1 MNFRSRSGRAAA
13 LFLAL
18 TAAVLMAVPAFA
30 TYGYGWC
37 MHTYGFTTTY
47 TPETDADG
55 AVTGRHFART
65 ACSFCGA
72 VNVHLA
78 CEDPNYGQDVPVAES
93 CVYEDTVIEPTCTE
107 GGYTLHVCK
116 FCGGSTIDER
126 TEPLGHDFGEGE
138 TLIHSTCGVEGLTAK
153 RCVRCG
159 YHLLEAVSPDGHTPG
174 KAATCTDPCL
184 CAVCGAVLELPTGHD
199 YETETVPPTCTDF
212 GYTRYVCRICGD
224 ERQSDF
230 LPPLGHRESAWIID
244 KEPDFSVTGL
254 RHRECELCHAVLIT
268 ETIDRLYRSV
278 RTDNHG
284 EAAVGQYAVTV
295 LFEKDAA
302 PVQDADVTLEKD
314 GSLTVVLPRDTGI
327 DYADPVTVVVLLSA
341 DGSPVEAVPVT
352 VSDSYDNRCSGLTDK
367 DGRITVPEDGGSTD
381 RDGRLTFGFKDGD
394 KVFTYTVT
402 VVNHETGRPIRDA
415 KISVDRDGKLKI
427 DLPDGIDLD
436 ENHRILVTVKDRRG
450 ESAEGVVIF
459 MTNDLKH
466 TAEGTTDKDG
476 SVLLPADKA
485 EETGAKEQDMTADG
499 TEKTDPEKPVTERH
513 GAYLVGYPD
522 GTFGPERNM
531 SHAEAVTIFARLLS
545 EHRGETVANAAKT
558 GFRDVPEDAW
568 YAGYVKYLSD
578 CGVIASSGSAALRPD
593 DSITRAEFVTLAVK
607 FFEQYGDGSET
618 LMREYVEFTDV
629 SSGYWAARYIED
641 AAAHG
646 WIKGYEDGTFGGE
659 REITRAEVVTVVN
672 RLLNRSADETA
683 LSGLRVT
690 RFTDLPKSHWAYFEI
705 MEAANAHTAL
715 MKDGES
721 WQ

>member
-1 MNFRSRSGRAAA
+1 MNHKPFGGRIAA

-18 TAAVLMAVPAFA
+18 AAAVLMAAPVFA
-30 TYGYGWC
+30 NWCTHVYGSRHAY
-37 MHTYGFTTTY
+37 
-47 TPETDADG
+47 ETQYDADG
-55 AVTGRHFART
+55 EVTGQHLTRT
-65 ACSFCGA
+65 TCAFCGA
-72 VNVHLA
+72 VNVHLP
-78 CEDPNYGQDVPVAES
+78 EDDPNYGKDVALPED
-93 CVYEDTVIEPTCTE
+93 CEYEDTVIEPTCTE
-107 GGYTLHVCK
+107 GGYTIHTCVK
-116 FCGGSTIDER
+116 CGGSYRDSF
-126 TEPLGHDFGEGE
+126 TEPLDHEFGEGE
-138 TLIHSTCGVEGLTAK
+138 TVLHCSCNSEGLTEK

-159 YHLLEAVSPDGHTPG
+159 YHLLEAVSPEGHTPG
-174 KAATCTDPCL
+174 EPATCTDPCL
-184 CAVCGAVLELPTGHD
+184 CTVCGAVLELPACHD

-212 GYTRYVCRICGD
+212 GYTRYVCRTCGD

-230 LPPLGHRESAWIID
+230 LPPLGHKESAWIID

-254 RHRECELCHAVLIT
+254 RHKECELCHTVLIT

-284 EAAVGQYAVTV
+284 EAAVGQYSVTV

-327 DYADPVTVVVLLSA
+327 DYADPVTVIVLLTA

-402 VVNHETGRPIRDA
+402 VVNRETGRPIRDA
-415 KISVDRDGKLKI
+415 KISVDRDGRLKI
-427 DLPDGIDLD
+427 DLPDGVDLD

-450 ESAEGVVIF
+450 DAAEGVVIL

-466 TAEGTTDKDG
+466 TAEGKTDKDG

-485 EETGAKEQDMTADG
+485 EETGAKEQDKTADG

-513 GAYLVGYPD
+513 SAYLVGYPD

-545 EHRGETVANAAKT
+545 EHRGETVPNAAKT

-593 DSITRAEFVTLAVK
+593 DPITRAEFVTLAVK

-683 LSGLRVT
+683 LNSRSVT

-715 MKDGES
+715 MKDGEI

>member
-1 MNFRSRSGRAAA
+1 MNHKPFGGRIAA

-18 TAAVLMAVPAFA
+18 TAAVLMASPVFA
-30 TYGYGWC
+30 NWCTHVYGSRHAY
-37 MHTYGFTTTY
+37 
-47 TPETDADG
+47 ETQYDADG
-55 AVTGRHFART
+55 EVTGQHLTRT
-65 ACSFCGA
+65 TCAFCGA
-72 VNVHLA
+72 VNVHLP
-78 CEDPNYGQDVPVAES
+78 EDDPNYGKDVALPED
-93 CVYEDTVIEPTCTE
+93 CEYEDTVIEPTCTE
-107 GGYTLHVCK
+107 GGSTIHTCTK
-116 FCGGSTIDER
+116 CGGSYRDSF

-138 TLIHSTCGVEGLTAK
+138 TVLHCSCNGEGLSEK

-159 YHLLEAVSPDGHTPG
+159 YHLLEAVSPEGHTPG
-174 KAATCTDPCL
+174 DPATCTDPCL
-184 CAVCGAVLELPTGHD
+184 CEVCGAVLELPTGHD
-199 YETETVPPTCTDF
+199 YETETVLPTCTDF
-212 GYTRYVCRICGD
+212 GYTRSVCSVCGD

-230 LPPLGHRESAWIID
+230 LPPLGHKESGWIID
-244 KEPDFSVTGL
+244 READFTETGL
-254 RHRECELCHAVLIT
+254 RHKECELCHTVLVT
-268 ETIDRLYRSV
+268 ETVDRLYRSV

-284 EAAVGQYAVTV
+284 EAAVGQYSVTV

-314 GSLTVVLPRDTGI
+314 GSLTVVLPRETGI
-327 DYADPVTVVVLLSA
+327 DFADPVTVIVLLTA
-341 DGSPVEAVPVT
+341 DDSPAVDLPVT
-352 VSDSYDNRCSGLTDK
+352 MEDGYENRCSGLTDK
-367 DGRITVPEDGGSTD
+367 DGRITVPGDGGFTD
-381 RDGRLTFGFKDGD
+381 RNGSLTFGFKDGD
-394 KVFTYTVT
+394 KIFTYTMTVT
-402 VVNHETGRPIRDA
+402 NRETGRPIRDA
-415 KISVDRDGKLKI
+415 EISVDRDGKMRI

-436 ENHRILVTVKDRRG
+436 ENHRIAVTVKNRKGDA
-450 ESAEGVVIF
+450 AEGVPIL

-466 TAEGTTDKDG
+466 TAEGKTDKDG
-476 SVLLPADKA
+476 SVILPEEKPAADA
-485 EETGAKEQDMTADG
+485 EDG
-499 TEKTDPEKPVTERH
+499 KPEATTDRTENEPVTERH

-545 EHRGETVANAAKT
+545 DHRGETAPNAAKT
-558 GFRDVPEDAW
+558 GFRDVPEGAW
-568 YAGYVKYLSD
+568 YAGYVKYLAD
-578 CGVIASSGSAALRPD
+578 CGVIESSGSFRPD
-593 DSITRAEFVTLAVK
+593 EPITRAEFVTLAVK

-618 LMREYVEFTDV
+618 LMQEYAGFTDV

-690 RFTDLPKSHWAYFEI
+690 RFTDLPRSHWAYAEI

-715 MKDGES
+715 MKNGEI